1 MRQEEKSALLT
12 LRTVAFSEAR
22 DAVIILDQT
31 QLPAREVYV
40 SLRTAEDI
48 WGGSS
53 DRDCRGLWYRCL
65 HESL

>member
-12 LRTVAFSEAR
+12 LRTVTFSEAR

-48 WGGSS
+48 WGSS